1 MGEDVVDERL
11 HATDARTE
19 GHAYARSELRRH
31 LEVRVGEC
39 LSGDR
44 DRELRETVRAPN
56 LFAIH
61 VLEGIEVLDLA
72 GDRRFEA
79 GRIEARYRA
88 DAALARED
96 AIPRLLHRGSEGA
109 DHADAGNDDPAPR
122 AVSHG
127 SSVLAV
133 LERLQCGDLRRF
145 DQRGSREEHERD
157 RDKG

>member
-1 MGEDVVDERL
+1 MSAPVSVAVAVQVNQDV
-11 HATDARTE
+11 
-19 GHAYARSELRRH
+19 RSY
-31 LEVRVGEC
+31 VPFIAKAGSV
-39 LSGDR
+39 
-44 DRELRETVRAPN
+44 
-56 LFAIH
+56 
-61 VLEGIEVLDLA
+61 IEALLA
-72 GDRRFEA
+72 GESGETA

-109 DHADAGNDDPAPR
+109 DHADAGNDDPAPC

-133 LERLQCGDLRRF
+133 LERLQRGDLRRF
-145 DQRGSREEHERD
+145 DQRGSREERERD